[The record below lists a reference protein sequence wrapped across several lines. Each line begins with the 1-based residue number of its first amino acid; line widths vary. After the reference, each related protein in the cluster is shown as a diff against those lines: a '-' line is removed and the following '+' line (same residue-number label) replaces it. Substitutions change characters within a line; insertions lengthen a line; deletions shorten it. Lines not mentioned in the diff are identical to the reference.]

1 MKFIVS
7 KKRVSVTENR
17 KPCDESVEEELT
29 PLDYRTVK
37 TLEEAK
43 GKIWYKDWFEGGENH
58 REEDWIVVCDRKEKT
73 KRWVVAIN
81 TLEELM
87 AFQSKYDSIVILDGT
102 LYKECKK
109 EIII

>member
-58 REEDWIVVCDRKEKT
+58 REEDMKT
-73 KRWVVAIN
+73 STSIATVALIASA
-81 TLEELM
+81 TLFSSAAL
-87 AFQSKYDSIVILDGT
+87 AKPQLRFSSTRQS
-102 LYKECKK
+102 
-109 EIII
+109 

>member
-7 KKRVSVTENR
+7 RKRISVTENR
-17 KPCDESVEEELT
+17 KPCDEAIEVELT

-43 GKIWYKDWFEGGENH
+43 KKIWYKDWLDGGENY
-58 REEDWIVVCDRKEKT
+58 REEGGIVVCDRKEKT
-73 KRWVVAIN
+73 KRWIVEIN
-81 TLEELM
+81 TLDELI
-87 AFQSKYDSIVILDGT
+87 AFQGKYESIVILDGT

-109 EIII
+109 EIVI